1 MTAPVST
8 TTVKNQGPART
19 ELGSKERTR
28 RGRAKDPASRIL
40 ELQRVAGNRA
50 VNQLVQPGGGFPLTP
65 DVRSFMEARFNH
77 DFSRVRIHTNDKATA
92 SARSIHAA
100 AYTVGYDIVF
110 GPGRY
115 APRTTQGL
123 HLLAHELTHVIQQ
136 SGATPASTFTLE
148 PASGSYESQA
158 RAASSQVMMGEP
170 LGSLTALSVQAV
182 QRQSEEA
189 AEGEE
194 SLSLRDRIA
203 QRAITAAAQRT
214 ARIVSRASLMPIPE
228 SVLAAVLAAEAS
240 FLFRSYQR
248 LVQQGGAM
256 EFIGRVREL
265 LDLET
270 AAAFVGRFIW
280 GLLKGLVSPITGLVH
295 LAVAGVRF
303 QAGVIEW
310 INQQAQRAPELIAE
324 AQGLGQ
330 AFENFKNAAEQAFGN
345 LRQRERL
352 IEFAS
357 AIFATASQAGAYLR
371 DQLVR
376 VAARKG
382 REAAD
387 SLVNSLLR
395 TPLPELA
402 ELAGEI
408 IGVVVIEI
416 VLLLFTEGIGNLIT
430 KVGEFARALRPLS
443 RGTVIITEVAIRVG
457 RVIAEVEH
465 VIGALLN
472 RTVLRPFQPLFEAL
486 TPLLARMRS
495 FVSRLFGFGERAA
508 VGTST
513 RAAAGL
519 ADETLESGTRAA
531 ERIGTE
537 TPTGTAGASPTAQV
551 TPPTTPREVPA
562 TPRGTTPE
570 PSIRTGESPSAR
582 IEPST
587 PRQGSGAAEP
597 GHPSQSSRQPTE
609 PTPPASPH
617 TGEPLERFPGTTGTR
632 HLPREFRM
640 PTRRSRFP
648 ETRTQMGTPAQRQ
661 EGLVRPRGERVGP
674 GEVGTQ
680 AMDVPGGRSGLR
692 EHWQQ
697 HGNEFPEFRNARQYQ
712 EGAIEFCRD
721 PSTRR
726 FYYRFGPEGRPTI
739 GYYNMETGT
748 FASTSVDGE
757 TIFTFMRPG
766 QQGLPGVLRASRMP
780 HAAEG
785 APRVMPPGAT
795 PRHSVPFRRK

>member
-1 MTAPVST
+1 LTAPVST
-8 TTVKNQGPART
+8 TVVKTQQSAKSPER
-19 ELGSKERTR
+19 SKERKR
-28 RGRAKDPASRIL
+28 RGRAKDPAGRIL

-50 VNQLVQPGGGFPLTP
+50 INQLMQPGSGFPLAQ
-65 DVRSFMEARFNH
+65 DVRSFMEERFNY
-77 DFSRVRIHTNDKATA
+77 DFGRVRIHTNDKATA
-92 SARSIHAA
+92 SAKSIHAA

-115 APRTTQGL
+115 APRTMQGL
-123 HLLAHELTHVIQQ
+123 HLLAHELAHVIQQ
-136 SGATPASTFTLE
+136 SGATSTSTFTLE
-148 PASGSYESQA
+148 PASGSFESQA

-170 LGSLTALSVQAV
+170 PGSLKALSVQTV

-194 SLSLRDRIA
+194 SLSFRDRIA

-214 ARIVSRASLMPIPE
+214 ASIVNRASLMPIPE
-228 SVLAAVLAAEAS
+228 SVLAAVLAAESS

-256 EFIGRVREL
+256 QFIGRVREL
-265 LDLET
+265 LDFET
-270 AAAFVGRFIW
+270 AVAFVGRFIW

-295 LAVAGVRF
+295 LAIAGVRF

-402 ELAGEI
+402 EFAGEI

-495 FVSRLFGFGERAA
+495 FLSRLFGFGERAA
-508 VGTST
+508 AGATT
-513 RAAAGL
+513 RAATGL
-519 ADETLESGTRAA
+519 ADEAVESGTRAA
-531 ERIGTE
+531 GSTASGTPA
-537 TPTGTAGASPTAQV
+537 PTSRPQLQ
-551 TPPTTPREVPA
+551 
-562 TPRGTTPE
+562 
-570 PSIRTGESPSAR
+570 SIPGG
-582 IEPST
+582 
-587 PRQGSGAAEP
+587 RQGSGIPRGQLRDVSRPAPAGSPQGRTPAA
-597 GHPSQSSRQPTE
+597 QPVPQQAEETLL
-609 PTPPASPH
+609 A
-617 TGEPLERFPGTTGTR
+617 TGT
-632 HLPREFRM
+632 
-640 PTRRSRFP
+640 
-648 ETRTQMGTPAQRQ
+648 
-661 EGLVRPRGERVGP
+661 
-674 GEVGTQ
+674 
-680 AMDVPGGRSGLR
+680 
-692 EHWQQ
+692 
-697 HGNEFPEFRNARQYQ
+697 
-712 EGAIEFCRD
+712 
-721 PSTRR
+721 
-726 FYYRFGPEGRPTI
+726 
-739 GYYNMETGT
+739 
-748 FASTSVDGE
+748 
-757 TIFTFMRPG
+757 
-766 QQGLPGVLRASRMP
+766 
-780 HAAEG
+780 EG
-785 APRVMPPGAT
+785 APVTTSQRPQLDVIQGGRGPTAAANQPPTVASGGGSQRPRQPSPQPGSTQTAGSPGSSGAGRGT
-795 PRHSVPFRRK
+795 ARRQQTAPPSRGVVLRKKAQATLLSLQVHLTYECGLKVFTLPPKWRSKNVL